1 MILFELVPFEL
12 LRVIWWFLMG
22 VMLIAFAITDGFDMG
37 TGVLLPFV
45 TRSDVER
52 RVVINTV
59 GPVWEGNQ
67 VWFILGGGSIFAAW
81 PPLYAISFSGF
92 YLAMFLILM
101 AMACLTWRMLWIRTV
116 TVLLMSRIR
125 TTMVTA

>member
-52 RVVINTV
+52 RVVILDSLGELANLLTAHHEVV
-59 GPVWEGNQ
+59 GVYVDHSPDIGLHRHVPRPA
-67 VWFILGGGSIFAAW
+67 SPW
-81 PPLYAISFSGF
+81 PPLARRSS
-92 YLAMFLILM
+92 
-101 AMACLTWRMLWIRTV
+101 CHRRWR
-116 TVLLMSRIR
+116 
-125 TTMVTA
+125 